1 LSNPHNASAV
11 GREASSV
18 PNVST
23 GRRRT
28 VIGLIVAFWVL
39 VTVAG
44 ARASGYRQYE
54 DFISALASRGAPEP
68 WLVRVALLCVAAA
81 HLLVAGPLLRR
92 ERATGT
98 AVAVAGLF
106 LVAVAAFPITC
117 PEPGAYCVVGGSP
130 DVVDSVHVAAV
141 LGYAAAML
149 PAMVRAGLLL
159 VRDPPQRVLGVAS
172 LVAAAVFVAALVA
185 TQGPAPGTA
194 QRWWALAGQVWIV
207 VAAAGMGE
215 RSVRA
220 RVVEDSTNSGEPAP

>member
-1 LSNPHNASAV
+1 LSNPHNASAA
-11 GREASSV
+11 GLTASSV
-18 PNVST
+18 PNVRT

-39 VTVAG
+39 ITVAG

-68 WLVRVALLCVAAA
+68 WFVRVALLCVAAA
-81 HLLVAGPLLRR
+81 HLLVAGPLRRR
-92 ERATGT
+92 ERTTGT
-98 AVAVAGLF
+98 AVAVASLC

-117 PEPGAYCVVGGSP
+117 PEQGAYCVVDGTP
-130 DVVDSVHVAAV
+130 NVVDSVHIAAV
-141 LGYAAAML
+141 LGYAASML
-149 PAMVRAGLLL
+149 AAMVRAGLLL
-159 VRDPPQRVLGVAS
+159 VRHPPERALGVAS
-172 LVAAAVFVAALVA
+172 LVLAAVFVAGLVA

-207 VAAAGMGE
+207 VAAAGMGQ
-215 RSVRA
+215 RPVRA